1 MRVARLAGIVLIAAG
16 TAALV
21 WSGTF
26 ASRREMLEVGGVA
39 GSLVLGVALMVID
52 ARRKLGARG

>member
-1 MRVARLAGIVLIAAG
+1 MRLARVTGIVLIAAG
-16 TAALV
+16 TAVLV

-26 ASRREMLEVGGVA
+26 ASRREMLEVGGA
-39 GSLVLGVALMVID
+39 LVVGVALMVID